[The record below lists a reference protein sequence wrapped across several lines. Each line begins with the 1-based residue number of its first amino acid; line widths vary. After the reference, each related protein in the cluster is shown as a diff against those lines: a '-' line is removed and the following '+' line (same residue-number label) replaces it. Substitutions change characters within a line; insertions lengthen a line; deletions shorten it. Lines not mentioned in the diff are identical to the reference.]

1 MAVGEGGVNRII
13 AKFDPLLFGYEEC
26 WFILSI
32 IKSNFPASGVKFRK
46 CNLL

>member
-13 AKFDPLLFGYEEC
+13 TKFGPLLFGYEE
-26 WFILSI
+26 FS
-32 IKSNFPASGVKFRK
+32 ASGVQFRK